1 MDMDMGRPG
10 LSVVVAALALIAAFL
25 GLRECRQSRAAD
37 QVHAE
42 WMNRTCGV
50 GERGELERELRQHGP
65 RLEHRLE
72 EAFLR
77 GPSEAERIQW
87 RQVAKR
93 EWEEMVA
100 AIDAGKTHGLTRQE
114 ISRLQTARL
123 EGFSKAALD
132 DYTEGYRSAAI
143 AGLGIIGTERAGQF
157 LRRIRDDP
165 QHRDHSDAARLAL
178 ERTQRAAPPGPPKP
192 APQRR
197 PEAGR

>member
-1 MDMDMGRPG
+1 MDMDMGRQG
-10 LSVVVAALALIAAFL
+10 LSVVVAVLALIAAFL
-25 GLRECRQSRAAD
+25 GLHQCRQSRSAD
-37 QVHAE
+37 QVYAD
-42 WMNRTCGV
+42 WMNRSCAV
-50 GERGELERELRQHGP
+50 GERGKLEGELRRYGS
-65 RLEHRLE
+65 RLEARLE

-77 GPSEAERIQW
+77 GPSEAQKTQW
-87 RQVAKR
+87 RQVAQR
-93 EWEEMVA
+93 EWQEMVA

-123 EGFSKAALD
+123 EGFSKGALD

-143 AGLGIIGTERAGQF
+143 AGLGIIGTQRAGQF
-157 LRRIRDDP
+157 LLRIRDDP

>member
-1 MDMDMGRPG
+1 MGRPG
-10 LSVVVAALALIAAFL
+10 LSVVVAALALIAASL

>member
-1 MDMDMGRPG
+1 MGRPG
-10 LSVVVAALALIAAFL
+10 LIVVVAALALIAAFL

-178 ERTQRAAPPGPPKP
+178 ERTQRTAPPGPPKP
-192 APQRR
+192 VPQRR